1 MAPSVQAAIPP
12 DGIWR
17 RGKKY
22 YSMSDGIF
30 EIDAKYEPIK
40 PLGAGAYGVVCSA
53 HDQET
58 KKKVAIK
65 KISNVFEDQTTA
77 VRTLREMM
85 ILRQIKHFNVIP
97 LKDVMLPA
105 PKAQFKDVYLVF
117 ELMDTDL
124 DRVIESG
131 LPLSA
136 NHVKYFLF
144 QILCGLRHIH
154 SANILHQDLKPSNIL
169 VNADGH
175 LKIGDFGLARTTAQ
189 DDSQVMTGYVATR
202 WYRAPEV
209 LLASRNYGQ
218 PIDVWST
225 GCIFAEILGRKP
237 IFPGTS
243 SLNQLQHIINV
254 LGTPKAAN
262 LEFIQNK
269 KTRNYI
275 QSLPCTSGTP
285 LSSLFPQADPLG
297 LDLLEKMLAFNPKKR
312 ITAAQALKHPYL
324 ADVYITDFD
333 SPAQFQVKLDVDG
346 DSKFNVIRKLMW
358 DEMLYSHPELAL
370 RRRCRPRR

>member
-1 MAPSVQAAIPP
+1 
-12 DGIWR
+12 
-17 RGKKY
+17 
-22 YSMSDGIF
+22 
-30 EIDAKYEPIK
+30 
-40 PLGAGAYGVVCSA
+40 
-53 HDQET
+53 
-58 KKKVAIK
+58 
-65 KISNVFEDQTTA
+65 
-77 VRTLREMM
+77 
-85 ILRQIKHFNVIP
+85 
-97 LKDVMLPA
+97 
-105 PKAQFKDVYLVF
+105 
-117 ELMDTDL
+117 
-124 DRVIESG
+124 
-131 LPLSA
+131 
-136 NHVKYFLF
+136 
-144 QILCGLRHIH
+144 
-154 SANILHQDLKPSNIL
+154 
-169 VNADGH
+169 
-175 LKIGDFGLARTTAQ
+175 
-189 DDSQVMTGYVATR
+189 MTGYVATR

>member
-12 DGIWR
+12 GGIWR

-22 YSMSDGIF
+22 YSVCDVIF

-40 PLGAGAYGVVCSA
+40 PLGSGAYGVVCSA
-53 HDQET
+53 HDHET

-85 ILRQIKHFNVIP
+85 ILRQIKHFNVI
-97 LKDVMLPA
+97 LLTDVILPA
-105 PKAQFKDVYLVF
+105 PKMQFKDVYLVF

-136 NHVKYFLF
+136 NHVKYFVF

-169 VNADGH
+169 VNSDGH

-189 DDSQVMTGYVATR
+189 DESEFMTGYVVTR

-218 PIDVWST
+218 PIDIWSV

-237 IFPGTS
+237 IFPGTC
-243 SLNQLQHIINV
+243 SLNQLQCIIGV
-254 LGTPKAAN
+254 LGTPKQAD
-262 LEFIQNK
+262 LDFIQSEK
-269 KTRNYI
+269 MRTYI
-275 QSLPCTSGTP
+275 KSLTYSSGTR

-297 LDLLEKMLAFNPKKR
+297 LDLLAKMLAFNPKKR
-312 ITAAQALKHPYL
+312 ITAAEALRHPYL
-324 ADVYITDFD
+324 ADVYISYLD
-333 SPAQFQVKLDVDG
+333 SPAQFQVNLDMDA
-346 DSKFNVIRKLMW
+346 DTKRNEIRKLMW
-358 DEMLYSHPELAL
+358 DEMLYNHPELTL
-370 RRRCRPRR
+370 HRRCRPRR

>member
-1 MAPSVQAAIPP
+1 
-12 DGIWR
+12 
-17 RGKKY
+17 
-22 YSMSDGIF
+22 
-30 EIDAKYEPIK
+30 
-40 PLGAGAYGVVCSA
+40 
-53 HDQET
+53 
-58 KKKVAIK
+58 
-65 KISNVFEDQTTA
+65 
-77 VRTLREMM
+77 MM

-202 WYRAPEV
+202 WYRAPE
-209 LLASRNYGQ
+209 
-218 PIDVWST
+218 
-225 GCIFAEILGRKP
+225 
-237 IFPGTS
+237 
-243 SLNQLQHIINV
+243 
-254 LGTPKAAN
+254 
-262 LEFIQNK
+262 
-269 KTRNYI
+269 
-275 QSLPCTSGTP
+275 
-285 LSSLFPQADPLG
+285 
-297 LDLLEKMLAFNPKKR
+297 
-312 ITAAQALKHPYL
+312 
-324 ADVYITDFD
+324 
-333 SPAQFQVKLDVDG
+333 
-346 DSKFNVIRKLMW
+346 
-358 DEMLYSHPELAL
+358 
-370 RRRCRPRR
+370 